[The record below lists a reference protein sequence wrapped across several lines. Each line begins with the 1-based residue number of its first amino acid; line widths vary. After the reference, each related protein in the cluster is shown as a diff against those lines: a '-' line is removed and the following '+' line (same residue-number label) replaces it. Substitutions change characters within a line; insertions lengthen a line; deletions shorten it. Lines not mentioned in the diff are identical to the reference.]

1 MRRWLLLLPI
11 LLIPHLLP
19 AQAITIS
26 GFVRDSLSGE
36 NLSGAVV
43 QIGNST
49 RQTNGY
55 GFFSLRVAKST
66 ASRTLSTHFLGYQ
79 THHQR
84 LAPAKDTTLTIWL
97 TVQAKQLEAV
107 TVQSDLLQRD
117 VAPGTYRLPLTL
129 LRQAPALL
137 GEADLLKFVQT
148 LPGVQGGTEGTAG
161 MYVRGGSPDQNLI
174 LLDGM
179 PVYNASHLFGFFSVF
194 NPEAIATA
202 DFYKGAIPARYS
214 GRLSSVLDLSMKEG
228 NRQKTHGRFALS
240 PVAGN
245 LLLEGPLVKNKLSYM
260 ISGRRTWL
268 DAFTNLLSLINNR
281 NRLGYH
287 FDDINAKINA
297 ELSPKRH
304 LYVSWYRSKDRF
316 LNVFTDSR
324 YKSVYGYDW
333 ANSTLSARY
342 TQLFSEKL
350 FGRFQLGLVKYHYA
364 LNTRSE
370 TAEGTIHFDTRS
382 AIRDVLL
389 KTDFDLSAASSVQLQ
404 FGTQLS
410 LRRFTPEIRTAQGNV
425 PVDESAAPAQPA
437 YSHEASAY
445 VDATLTFAEHMSA
458 NVGLVQSVNL
468 VPDRTYANLQPR
480 LSIQY
485 GLSDHLS
492 LKAAYNT
499 QVQYLHLLTNS
510 SLGLPTDLWV
520 PTNAAILPQTS
531 QQVSLGIYQ
540 GNRKGFSGSV
550 EGYYKWLDNVLEYK
564 TGSNLFLTRASEW
577 TDRVLVG
584 AGRSYGLE
592 TYLKK
597 TTGAWTGWVSY
608 TLSWH
613 QRLFAGLNGGQWFPY
628 TYDRRHV
635 VSAVVTKT
643 TRPNQQLTANFQF
656 NTGATA
662 TLPTSRVSLPQPDAG
677 ISPIYQGSFQQYF
690 SQIDVLNNR
699 NNFRLPA
706 YHRLDLSYRFDKVKK
721 RGTRSWILACYN
733 VYNRNNPFIVYLQDG
748 QLKQFSLFTILPSA
762 TYSYAF

>member
-1 MRRWLLLLPI
+1 MRLWLLLLSSTF
-11 LLIPHLLP
+11 IPCFTL
-19 AQAITIS
+19 AQTITIS

-36 NLSGAVV
+36 KLSGAVV
-43 QIGNST
+43 ETGTS
-49 RQTNGY
+49 RQYTNGY

-66 ASRTLSTHFLGYQ
+66 VSRALSAHFPGYQ

-97 TVQAKQLEAV
+97 TPQANQLAVV
-107 TVQSDLLQRD
+107 TVQGDWLQRD
-117 VAPGTYRLPLTL
+117 VVPGTYRLPLTL

-161 MYVRGGSPDQNLI
+161 MYVRGGSPDQNLM

-228 NRQKTHGRFALS
+228 NLQKQHGRFALS
-240 PVAGN
+240 PIAGN

-287 FDDINAKINA
+287 FYDLNAKINA
-297 ELSPKRH
+297 AISPKQH

-316 LNVFTDSR
+316 QNVFTDAR
-324 YKSVYGYDW
+324 YTSVYGYDW
-333 ANSTLSARY
+333 ANGTLSARY
-342 TQLFSEKL
+342 TQLFSDKL
-350 FGRFQLGLVKYHYA
+350 FGRFQLGMVNYHYA

-370 TAEGTIHFDTRS
+370 TAEGAVRFDTRS

-389 KTDFDLSAASSVQLQ
+389 KTDFDWSAASSVQLQ

-410 LRRFTPEIRTAQGNV
+410 LRRFTPEIRTSEGNL
-425 PVDESAAPAQPA
+425 PVGDPDSPAQSA

-445 VDATLTFAEHMSA
+445 VDATLTFSKHMSA
-458 NVGLVQSVNL
+458 NLGLVQSVNI
-468 VPDRTYANLQPR
+468 VRNRTYANLQPR
-480 LSIQY
+480 LSLQY

-492 LKAAYNT
+492 IKAAYNT
-499 QVQYLHLLTNS
+499 QVQYLHLITNS

-520 PTNAAILPQTS
+520 PTNAAIQPQTS
-531 QQVSLGIYQ
+531 QQFSLGVYH
-540 GNRKGFSGSV
+540 GAKKGFSGSV

-564 TGSNLFLTRASEW
+564 SGSSLLPTQASDW

-597 TTGAWTGWVSY
+597 TTGAWTGWISY

-613 QRLFAGLNGGQWFPY
+613 QRLFAGLNQGQWFPY

-635 VSAVVTKT
+635 VSTVVTKT
-643 TRPNQQLTANFQF
+643 TRPNQQLTASFQI

-662 TLPTSRVSLPQPDAG
+662 TLPTSRFSLPLPDPG
-677 ISPIYQGSFQQYF
+677 INPPDQSSFRNYLTQL
-690 SQIDVLNNR
+690 DVLNNR

-748 QLKQFSLFTILPSA
+748 QLKQFSLFTIIPSA

>member
-1 MRRWLLLLPI
+1 MCNRLLFIIFLWVVASA
-11 LLIPHLLP
+11 HC
-19 AQAITIS
+19 QTITMS
-26 GFVRDSLSGE
+26 GFVRDSASQE
-36 NLSGAVV
+36 KLSGAAV
-43 QIGNST
+43 QVGTST
-49 RQTNGY
+49 QQTNGY
-55 GFFSLRVAKST
+55 GFFSLRVPKATTKQ
-66 ASRTLSTHFLGYQ
+66 TLYVRFLGYQ
-79 THHQR
+79 THRQT
-84 LAPAKDTTLTIWL
+84 LSPSKDTTLIIGL
-97 TVQAKQLEAV
+97 TAQANQLDAV
-107 TVQSDLLQRD
+107 TVQSDLLQRE
-117 VAPGTYRLPLTL
+117 VVPGKYRLPLTV

-137 GEADLLKFVQT
+137 GEADLLKFMQT

-161 MYVRGGSPDQNLI
+161 IYVRGGSPDQNLI
-174 LLDGM
+174 LIDGM

-214 GRLSSVLDLSMKEG
+214 GRLSSVLELSMKEG
-228 NRQKTHGRFALS
+228 NKQKRHGRFALS
-240 PVAGN
+240 PIAGN
-245 LLLEGPLVKNKLSYM
+245 LLLEGPMFNNKLSYM
-260 ISGRRTWL
+260 ISGRRTWI

-297 ELSPKRH
+297 ELSPKQH
-304 LYVSWYRSKDRF
+304 LYVSYYRSKDRF
-316 LNVFTDSR
+316 QNVFTDSR

-342 TQLFSEKL
+342 TQLFSDKL
-350 FGRFQLGLVKYHYA
+350 FAKFQLGLVNYHYA

-370 TAEGTIHFDTRS
+370 TAEGDIRFNTRS
-382 AIRDVLL
+382 AIRDILL

-410 LRRFTPEIRTAQGNV
+410 LRRFTPEIRTTQGNV
-425 PVDESAAPAQPA
+425 PVDENAVPAQPA

-445 VDATLTFAEHMSA
+445 IDAILTFSEHMSA
-458 NVGLVQSVNL
+458 NLGLVQSVNS
-468 VPDRTYANLQPR
+468 VQNRTYANLQPR
-480 LSIQY
+480 LSLQY
-485 GLSDHLS
+485 GLSDNLS

-520 PTNAAILPQTS
+520 PTNATVQPQTS
-531 QQVSLGIYQ
+531 QQISLGLYQ
-540 GNRKGFSGSV
+540 GAKKGVSGSI
-550 EGYYKWLDNVLEYK
+550 EGYYKWLDNILEYK
-564 TGSNLFLTRASEW
+564 TGSSLFLTQANDW

-597 TTGAWTGWVSY
+597 TTGDWTGWVSY
-608 TLSWH
+608 TLSWN
-613 QRLFAGLNGGQWFPY
+613 QRLFAGLNQGQWFPY

-635 VSAVVTKT
+635 VSAVVSKT

-656 NTGATA
+656 NTGAAA
-662 TLPTSRVSLPQPDAG
+662 TLPTSRFSLPLPDAG
-677 ISPIYQGSFQQYF
+677 INTIYQSSFQNYLMQL
-690 SQIDVLNNR
+690 DVLNNR

-706 YHRLDLSYRFDKVKK
+706 YHRLDVSYRFDKVKQ

-733 VYNRNNPFIVYLQDG
+733 VYNRNNPFIVYLQNG
-748 QLKQFSLFTILPSA
+748 QLKQFSLFTIIPSA